1 MGEVFIKVKVLPR
14 SSLNKIVG
22 MEGDVLKIKIK
33 PAPVEGL
40 ANRELISLLSK
51 HLRIAKDKIKII
63 SGHKSRLKMLKF
75 SDIKDLSILNSLK

>member
-1 MGEVFIKVKVLPR
+1 MSEAYIKVKVLPR

-51 HLRIAKDKIKII
+51 HLRIAKDKIQII

-75 SDIKDLSILNSLK
+75 SDIEDLSILNSLK

>member
-1 MGEVFIKVKVLPR
+1 MSEVFIKVKILPR